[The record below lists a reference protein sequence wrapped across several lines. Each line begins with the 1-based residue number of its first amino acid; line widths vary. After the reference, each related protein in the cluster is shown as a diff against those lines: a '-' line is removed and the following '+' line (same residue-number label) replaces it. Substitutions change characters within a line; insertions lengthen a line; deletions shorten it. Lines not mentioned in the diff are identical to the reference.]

1 MAIIILSK
9 SISIIIAWLLS
20 VNQYY
25 VLDLYPLKD
34 PGRYFY
40 PRGTVLPFGLKWFLS
55 VYSVD

>member
-25 VLDLYPLKD
+25 VPGIFTPLKN

-40 PRGTVLPFGLKWFLS
+40 PRGTVLPFGLN
-55 VYSVD
+55 V

>member
-1 MAIIILSK
+1 MAIIIFSK

-40 PRGTVLPFGLKWFLS
+40 PRGTVLPFGLN
-55 VYSVD
+55 V